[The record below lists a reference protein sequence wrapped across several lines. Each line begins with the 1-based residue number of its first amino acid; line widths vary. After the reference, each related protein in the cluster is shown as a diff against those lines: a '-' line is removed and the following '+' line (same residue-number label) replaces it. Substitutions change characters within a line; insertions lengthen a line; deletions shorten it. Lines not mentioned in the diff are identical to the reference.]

1 MSAQTTQQ
9 TQTRD
14 FGARTGFARMRGWTA
29 PLVVVPS
36 NPQDD
41 DGDGQRRPLLRSHGV
56 EVRGSLPERSEEVLT
71 EEAFAL
77 IGELHRRFAGRRHEL
92 LAARVERQ
100 KRIDGGFTPGFLPQT
115 EQVRRDP
122 SWRVAGPGPGLEDR
136 RVEITGPCEPKMA
149 VNALNSGARV
159 WLADLED
166 ACSPTWKNVVTS
178 QLVLRDAVR
187 GQLTHTAADGR
198 RYEVLPVSTDGT
210 AGEQVMACDTTIV
223 MRPRGWHLAEK
234 HLRIVDPRDPSG
246 QGCPAS
252 ASLVDW
258 ALFATGCAR
267 ELVASGKGPYAYLPK
282 LQSHLEA
289 RLWDEVF
296 TVTEEH
302 LGLAHGTVR
311 ATVLVETI
319 HAAFE
324 MEEILYELRDHCA
337 GLNAGRWDYIFSAI
351 KTFRERGPRW
361 LLPDRADVTMTVP
374 PMATYAQLLVQTCH
388 RRGAQAIGGMS
399 AFIPQRS
406 DPAATARALERVR
419 TDKDREAAMG
429 FDGSW
434 VAHPGLVS
442 VAQAAF
448 DAERTRGGEASPPEH
463 LPSESLPSASLPSDP
478 TTAAR
483 LLDLTS
489 VSGRITSDGLRTN
502 VSAAL
507 RYVAAWLGGAG
518 AVAIDGLME
527 DAATAEISR
536 AQVWQWIRWGAV
548 TADDGRPVT
557 RERVEEVLDDVVEW
571 LPRREG
577 DHLDEAAAVFREV
590 ALAEEFPP
598 FLTTV
603 AYANHLVE
611 PRS

>member
-1 MSAQTTQQ
+1 MSAQT

-14 FGARTGFARMRGWTA
+14 FGARTGFAPPRRWDS

-36 NPQDD
+36 TQQSPPGDD
-41 DGDGQRRPLLRSHGV
+41 DQRGQRRALLPRHGV
-56 EVRGSLPERSEEVLT
+56 QVVGSMPERAEEVLT
-71 EEAFAL
+71 DEALAL
-77 IGELHRRFAGRRHEL
+77 LGELHRRFAGRRHEL
-92 LAARVERQ
+92 LKARAERQ
-100 KRIDGGFTPGFLPQT
+100 RRIDGGFTPGFLPQT

-166 ACSPTWKNVVTS
+166 ASSPTWENVVTS
-178 QLVLRDAVR
+178 QLVLRDAAR
-187 GQLTHTAADGR
+187 GQLRHTAADGR
-198 RYEVLPVSTDGT
+198 TYQVLPVGEGDGHRP
-210 AGEQVMACDTTIV
+210 VDTTIV
-223 MRPRGWHLAEK
+223 MRPRGWHLTEK
-234 HLRIVDPRDPSG
+234 HLRVADPRDPSG

-267 ELVASGKGPYAYLPK
+267 ELVAAGKGPYAYLPK

-302 LGLAHGTVR
+302 LGLARGTVR
-311 ATVLVETI
+311 ATVLVETV

-324 MEEILYELRDHCA
+324 MEEVLYELRDHCT

-361 LLPDRADVTMTVP
+361 VLPDRADVTMGVP
-374 PMATYAQLLVQTCH
+374 PMATYAQLLVETCH

-406 DPAATARALERVR
+406 DPAATERALEKVR
-419 TDKDREAAMG
+419 ADKDREAAMG

-434 VAHPGLVS
+434 VAHPGLVA
-442 VAQAAF
+442 VAQGSF
-448 DAERTRGGEASPPEH
+448 DAVLGDAVDQRDRPVVDP
-463 LPSESLPSASLPSDP
+463 LPSDA

-483 LLDLTS
+483 LLNLAS
-489 VSGRITSDGLRTN
+489 VPGRVTSDGLRTN
-502 VSAAL
+502 VSAAV
-507 RYVAAWLGGAG
+507 RYVAAWLGGTG

-536 AQVWQWIRWGAV
+536 AQVWQWIRWRAT

-557 RERVEEVLDDVVEW
+557 RERVEAVLDDVVEW
-571 LPRREG
+571 LPRHDG
-577 DHLDEAAAVFREV
+577 DHVDEAAQVFREV
-590 ALAEEFPP
+590 ALGEGFPP

-603 AYANHLVE
+603 AYVEHLVE
-611 PRS
+611 RRG

>member
-1 MSAQTTQQ
+1 
-9 TQTRD
+9 
-14 FGARTGFARMRGWTA
+14 MRRWDS
-29 PLVVVPS
+29 PLVVVPDS
-36 NPQDD
+36 RQDD
-41 DGDGQRRPLLRSHGV
+41 DARGQRRPLLPRHGV
-56 EVRGSLPERSEEVLT
+56 QVLGTMTERAEEVLT
-71 EEAFAL
+71 DEALAL
-77 IGELHRRFAGRRHEL
+77 LGELHRRFAGRRHEL
-92 LAARVERQ
+92 LQARVERQ

-115 EQVRRDP
+115 EQVRRDR

-166 ACSPTWKNVVTS
+166 AASPTWENVITS

-187 GQLTHTAADGR
+187 GQLRHTAPDGR
-198 RYEVLPVSTDGT
+198 LYEVLPVAEGGV
-210 AGEQVMACDTTIV
+210 AGPGHRAVDTTIV
-223 MRPRGWHLAEK
+223 MRPRGWHLVEK
-234 HLRIVDPRDPSG
+234 HLRIADPRDPSG

-267 ELVASGKGPYAYLPK
+267 ELVAAGKGPYAYLPK

-296 TVTEEH
+296 TATEEH

-311 ATVLVETI
+311 ATVLVETV

-351 KTFRERGPRW
+351 KTFSERGPRW
-361 LLPDRADVTMTVP
+361 VLPDRADITMTVP
-374 PMATYAQLLVQTCH
+374 PMATYAQLLVQTCQ

-406 DPAATARALERVR
+406 DPGATARALEKVR
-419 TDKDREAAMG
+419 SDKEREAAMG

-434 VAHPGLVS
+434 VAHPGLVA

-448 DAERTRGGEASPPEH
+448 DAERSPAAGERPAAPE
-463 LPSESLPSASLPSDP
+463 PLPSDP

-483 LLDLTS
+483 LLDLAS
-489 VSGRITSDGLRTN
+489 VPGRITSDGLRTN
-502 VSAAL
+502 VSAAV
-507 RYVAAWLGGAG
+507 RYVAAWLGGTG

-536 AQVWQWIRWGAV
+536 AQVWQWVRWGAV
-548 TADDGRPVT
+548 TADDGRPIT
-557 RERVEEVLDDVVEW
+557 RERVEAVLEDVVEW
-571 LPRREG
+571 LPRRPG
-577 DHLDEAAAVFREV
+577 DHVDEAAEVFRAV
-590 ALAEEFPP
+590 ALGDRLPP

-603 AYANHLVE
+603 AYVEHLVE
-611 PRS
+611 PRG